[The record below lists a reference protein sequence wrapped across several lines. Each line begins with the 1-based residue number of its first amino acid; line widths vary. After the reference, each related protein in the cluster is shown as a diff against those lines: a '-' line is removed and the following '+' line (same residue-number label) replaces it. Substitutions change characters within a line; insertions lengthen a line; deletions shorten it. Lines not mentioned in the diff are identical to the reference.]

1 MGFISVLP
9 FSVSRDPHTF
19 AWHIVR
25 VDDDMSNMTL
35 SIPEDPHKKMRKHTE
50 LKWNDIA
57 RQAFEM
63 KLGEIELFGKLPANS
78 ELTEEDA

>member
-1 MGFISVLP
+1 
-9 FSVSRDPHTF
+9 
-19 AWHIVR
+19 
-25 VDDDMSNMTL
+25 
-35 SIPEDPHKKMRKHTE
+35 MRKHTE